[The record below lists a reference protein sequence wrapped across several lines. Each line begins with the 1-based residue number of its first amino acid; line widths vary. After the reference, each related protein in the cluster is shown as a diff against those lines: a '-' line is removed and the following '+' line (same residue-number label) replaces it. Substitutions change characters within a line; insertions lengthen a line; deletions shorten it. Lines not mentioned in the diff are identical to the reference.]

1 MKKSILK
8 VGLLLTSVF
17 VLAACGAGEQNDE
30 VSSDASVETSVKED
44 ESIDWD
50 EGLSLE
56 EIEEVYQTRLETPHE
71 LDTEDAAVRA
81 PDDTNYV
88 SLTELEDVEE
98 FFESGT
104 GIIYFGWAQ
113 CPYCLVLRQDMD
125 LVLEDLDQPIY
136 MVERNEFSDKENK
149 KIYDDFNVEY
159 VPTVLVYK
167 DGEEVSRM
175 PEFILGQP
183 SYIAV
188 FEWMAD
194 AIINIRGL
202 APEAEVV
209 EDTES
214 ESNDTEVVEE
224 SVEDSES
231 VEDEESVKG
240 SDE

>member
-30 VSSDASVETSVKED
+30 VSSDASVETVVTED

-50 EGLSLE
+50 EGLSLD

-71 LDTEDAAVRA
+71 LDTEDADVRA
-81 PDDTNYV
+81 PDDTNYI

-136 MVERNEFSDKENK
+136 MVERNDFKDKENQT
-149 KIYDDFNVEY
+149 IYGAFNVEF
-159 VPTVLVYK
+159 VPTLLVYK
-167 DGEEVSRM
+167 DGKEVSRM

-183 SYIAV
+183 SYIPV

-194 AIINIRGL
+194 AIINLRGL
-202 APEAEVV
+202 APEAEEV
-209 EDTES
+209 EVKDLEAP
-214 ESNDTEVVEE
+214 DTEVDEE
-224 SVEDSES
+224 SVEES
-231 VEDEESVKG
+231 LEDEESVKE

>member
-30 VSSDASVETSVKED
+30 VSSDVSVETAVKED

-50 EGLSLE
+50 EGLSLD

-71 LDTEDAAVRA
+71 LDTEDAEVRA
-81 PDDTNYV
+81 PDDTNYK

-136 MVERNEFSDKENK
+136 MVERNDFTDKENQT
-149 KIYDDFNVEY
+149 IYGAFNVEF
-159 VPTVLVYK
+159 VPTLLVYK
-167 DGEEVSRM
+167 DGKEVSRM

-183 SYIAV
+183 SYITV

-194 AIINIRGL
+194 AIINLRGL

-209 EDTES
+209 EDTDLEAP
-214 ESNDTEVVEE
+214 DTEVDEE
-224 SVEDSES
+224 SVEES
-231 VEDEESVKG
+231 VEDEESVKE